1 MQLRKSERKRA
12 KIKMALQ
19 GSAGSGKTMSSIL
32 ISKGLTNN
40 LEKVAIID
48 SEHGSSDL
56 YSDLGNYNVLN
67 LETPFTPEK
76 YIKAIDICLN
86 AGMEC
91 IVIDSLSHTWDELLD
106 YHSKLPG
113 NSFSNWSKITPR
125 LNALINKIL
134 QSDVHFIVTMRTKQD
149 YVLNQKDGKYIPEK
163 VGLKSIMRDGV
174 DFEFTIVLDIDSKNY
189 AVSSKDRTN
198 LFSGKSEFKITE
210 ETGRKILNWC
220 NEPVS
225 NKPISDRIQKCLSV
239 SQLMELYKQNPQFQH
254 SHKEQFMSKKQQ
266 LESLVKPQNFSSNGV
281 SNHNA
286 H

>member
-1 MQLRKSERKRA
+1 MNLRKSERKRA

-56 YSDLGNYNVLN
+56 YSHLGNYNVLN
-67 LETPFTPEK
+67 LEAPFTPEK
-76 YIKAIDICLN
+76 YEKAIDICLE

-149 YVLNQKDGKYIPEK
+149 YVLNQKDGKYVPEK
-163 VGLKSIMRDGV
+163 VGLKAIMRDGV

-210 ETGRKILNWC
+210 NTGRLILDWC
-220 NEPVS
+220 NEPV
-225 NKPISDRIQKCLSV
+225 NTKPITDRIQECLSI
-239 SQLMELYKQNPQFQH
+239 SQLMDLYKQNPQFQY
-254 SHKEQFMSKKQQ
+254 SHKDEFKSKKEQ
-266 LESLVKPQNFSSNGV
+266 LEQLVNIENFSQNGNNISNRT
-281 SNHNA
+281 
-286 H
+286 

>member
-1 MQLRKSERKRA
+1 MQLRKSARKRA

-56 YSDLGNYNVLN
+56 YSNLGNYNVLN
-67 LETPFTPEK
+67 LEAPFTPEK
-76 YIKAIDICLN
+76 YSKAIDICLD

-134 QSDVHFIVTMRTKQD
+134 QSDAHFIVTMRTKQD

-210 ETGRKILNWC
+210 ETGEKILNWC
-220 NEPVS
+220 NEPAN
-225 NKPISDRIQKCLSV
+225 NKPISDRIQECLSV
-239 SQLMELYKQNPQFQH
+239 NKLMELYKQNPQFQQ
-254 SHKEQFMSKKQQ
+254 SHQEEFRTKKQQ
-266 LESLVKPQNFSSNGV
+266 LESLINPQNFSSNGV
-281 SNHNA
+281 HRPSTN
-286 H
+286 